1 MAESPTPET
10 KINIED
16 LINSLPDCWKN
27 TPRIMNPFRAKLNNG
42 AVSMLVDIGESVI
55 LFMVFVS
62 EKSVN
67 RSESIEL
74 SKEDFYLHGASE
86 IIKKLKPLVD
96 EWNKVA
102 CEKEDKHVTARNVF
116 MDIVSAAKIAGM
128 AVIPAMT
135 DNSFHFKNG
144 GDKHNGE
151 VTECIEGNYRLVLN
165 KLSDS
170 EVKKI
175 LALIADIK

>member
-1 MAESPTPET
+1 MAESLIPDT

-16 LINSLPDCWKN
+16 VINSLPDCWKN

-42 AVSMLVDIGESVI
+42 VVSMLVDIDENVI

-62 EKSVN
+62 EKSFN

-74 SKEDFYLHGASE
+74 SKEEFYLCGASE
-86 IIKKLKPLVD
+86 IIKNLTPLVD
-96 EWNKVA
+96 EWNKA
-102 CEKEDKHVTARNVF
+102 MCEKEDKHVTARNVF
-116 MDIVSAAKIAGM
+116 IDIVSAAKISGM

-144 GDKHNGE
+144 DDKHHGE
-151 VTECIEGNYRLVLN
+151 ITEIIEGNYRLVLN

-175 LALIADIK
+175 LALVADIK